1 MQQIIEVSAFDS
13 PGPNST
19 FSFDVLYSTANP
31 VDETLSGLGLRL
43 HFDSSVLSFDVDNGL
58 SNILSTSFLGLR
70 QVLPDTNDVDN
81 DSATDSFILL
91 SWADFVPP
99 SDWPGEGTTPAV
111 LYTVEFATSENFAGT
126 TLNFTASSTAAGFEL
141 SADPVVIQGVNL
153 PPTANNDS
161 VATEEDRNIII
172 NVLANDS
179 DSGGNDT
186 IDLSSVTATQPSNG
200 TVTVDSTTG
209 EITYSPNDNFSGE
222 DSFTYTVADNEGE
235 ISAPATV
242 TVTVN
247 PVNDLPVAADIDNV
261 TITEDSN
268 VTIDVVSFASDVED
282 SELTATI
289 ATDPENGE
297 ASINDSGEI
306 IYTPNEDFSGSD
318 SFTYTVTDT
327 EGGISA
333 PATIT
338 VEVTPV
344 NDVPVATDD
353 RVGTPENTAVTI
365 PILDNDTDIDSDLDP
380 ASVNVIG
387 EGPSNGTFTIDT
399 ADGSITYTP
408 NQNFSGSDSFTYTVE
423 DEQGAV
429 SNVATVTINVD
440 SVNDAPIAIDD
451 AIATDEDTSIAI
463 NSIISNDTDVDSELN
478 PDSIVIESNPNNG
491 AIARENGS
499 LIYTPA
505 EDFVGSDSFTYTVAD
520 VEGLGSNI
528 ATVNITVN
536 PVNDAPVAVDDEVTT
551 DEDTSIAINNIIS
564 NDTDVDSELNPDS
577 IVIESNPNNGAIA
590 RENGSLIYTP
600 AEGFFGS
607 DSFTYTVEDVEGS
620 ISNPATVNLVIIPDN
635 VAPVA
640 VNDDN
645 ITTTEDTEITI
656 PVLANDTDV
665 QGNDT
670 IDPTTVTLVTA
681 PNNGTANID
690 PNTGEISYEP
700 NLNFFGSD
708 SFSYTVQDN
717 QQAISNVATVTLE
730 VTVVNDAPV
739 IEPSSFL
746 LFDPTPGTVLG
757 TVEATDVD
765 TATLAYSLIG
775 GNPDIDG
782 DGTAAFAI
790 DSANGTITV
799 GDEDEFADLSV
810 NNFNLT
816 VAVTDGELTTE
827 ADIEIEFPDIL
838 VFINTGEDFF
848 EPPALVNNQIIFSG
862 AGVDLID
869 NVISNSPASDRLY
882 AGSENDE
889 LLAGTN
895 DRLFGKLGN
904 DILDASAGGGGNRL
918 YGNSGNDE
926 LIAGTGDRLFGGLD
940 DDILDASVG
949 GGNNILYGDEG
960 GDRFF
965 LGANDILVGGLGG
978 DGFFVGTGGGNTIQG
993 NEGADRF
1000 WIADAELP
1008 ASANTIEDFNRE
1020 EGDLIGIGGDFGDEL
1035 NEFADLSLTVESG
1048 NTTIAA
1054 LGQEIAIFVGV
1065 DNLTADDFLFA

>member
-1 MQQIIEVSAFDS
+1 MTVEL
-13 PGPNST
+13 T
-19 FSFDVLYSTANP
+19 LEL
-31 VDETLSGLGLRL
+31 VDL
-43 HFDSSVLSFDVDNGL
+43 NGTDG
-58 SNILSTSFLGLR
+58 I
-70 QVLPDTNDVDN
+70 LPDERFD
-81 DSATDSFILL
+81 
-91 SWADFVPP
+91 
-99 SDWPGEGTTPAV
+99 
-111 LYTVEFATSENFAGT
+111 
-126 TLNFTASSTAAGFEL
+126 
-141 SADPVVIQGVNL
+141 
-153 PPTANNDS
+153 
-161 VATEEDRNIII
+161 I
-172 NVLANDS
+172 NVSFPDVENDRAVV
-179 DSGGNDT
+179 SGYGDINFDP
-186 IDLSSVTATQPSNG
+186 DFLR
-200 TVTVDSTTG
+200 VDRIVYAQSYDGVLTTG
-209 EITYSPNDNFSGE
+209 T
-222 DSFTYTVADNEGE
+222 
-235 ISAPATV
+235 
-242 TVTVN
+242 
-247 PVNDLPVAADIDNV
+247 IDNV
-261 TITEDSN
+261 SGLVDEVGGVADLVIDDNNVVVLPTDNVVFTLQVTALQDLTTQSTQITTDAGEDPLSEITILGNDEDQRD
-268 VTIDVVSFASDVED
+268 VTDFGSLNIGPPVAVDD
-282 SELTATI
+282 ELT
-289 ATDPENGE
+289 
-297 ASINDSGEI
+297 
-306 IYTPNEDFSGSD
+306 
-318 SFTYTVTDT
+318 
-327 EGGISA
+327 
-333 PATIT
+333 
-338 VEVTPV
+338 
-344 NDVPVATDD
+344 
-353 RVGTPENTAVTI
+353 
-365 PILDNDTDIDSDLDP
+365 
-380 ASVNVIG
+380 
-387 EGPSNGTFTIDT
+387 
-399 ADGSITYTP
+399 
-408 NQNFSGSDSFTYTVE
+408 
-423 DEQGAV
+423 
-429 SNVATVTINVD
+429 
-440 SVNDAPIAIDD
+440 
-451 AIATDEDTSIAI
+451 TDEDTSIPI
-463 NSIISNDTDVDSELN
+463 NNIISNDTNVDSELN
-478 PDSIVIESNPNNG
+478 PGSIVIESNPNNG

-551 DEDTSIAINNIIS
+551 DEDTPIAINNIIS
-564 NDTDVDSELNPDS
+564 NDTDVDSELNPGSIVIESNPNNGAIARENGSLIYTPAEDFVGSDSFTYTVADVEGLGSNIATVNITVNPVNDAPVAVDDEVTTDEDTPIAINNIISNDTDVDSELNPGS